1 MGTKISK
8 DEHDHNSSQN
18 TNPYENIHRAY
29 AKLNHSSGLVTHN
42 ASCFTNYEIRN
53 LNKYKQ
59 ISQKYLDQ
67 KKIIQSSL
75 IKASSPIEKP
85 QTRHLTKENSRYNNT
100 THGVKLKSERSHSV
114 VQPTHSN
121 NLITAEQIVKCH
133 SQRRRQYKPFL
144 SQSSDDIFQDE
155 NNQNSLSTI
164 KTNQFISSKNKNQ
177 QIPADLKLV
186 LIKQHDLQNAHEI
199 GKGNFGTVYHALYKG
214 TRDVALK
221 TLQCQRRHC
230 SNRTKALIEEN
241 DVNMYELFHEA
252 HIMTHLKHI
261 NLLCILGVSSF
272 GKEKQLSLVTDFMK
286 NGSLL
291 NYLKQRRDIFNK
303 LDSKDVILKLN
314 SFSKQIFQAML
325 FLEERSIIHR
335 DLAARN
341 CLIDQDDTL
350 KVADF
355 GLTKLTECGLYK
367 GTSHTICAIRWTSP
381 EAIFLSQ
388 YTSRS
393 DVWSYGITLWEI
405 YSLGELPFGNTNNI
419 RLKTLLKNQSENL
432 TQYLPQSTKY
442 GFEKTYTDIILPCLS
457 YNVNLKP
464 NFHDLIERVQMI
476 LHDK

>member
-1 MGTKISK
+1 MGTKVSK
-8 DEHDHNSSQN
+8 DEHDRNSSQN

-29 AKLNHSSGLVTHN
+29 AKLNHSSGLATHN
-42 ASCFTNYEIRN
+42 ELRFTDYEIRN

-59 ISQKYLDQ
+59 VSQKYLDQ
-67 KKIIQSSL
+67 NKRIQSNL
-75 IKASSPIEKP
+75 TKTSSPIEKT
-85 QTRHLTKENSRYNNT
+85 QTHHLTRENSRYNNT
-100 THGVKLKSERSHSV
+100 THGVKLKPERSDSV

-121 NLITAEQIVKCH
+121 NLITAEQIVKCD

-144 SQSSDDIFQDE
+144 SQSSDDIFQHE

-199 GKGNFGTVYHALYKG
+199 GKGNFGTLYHALYKG

-221 TLQCQRRHC
+221 TLKCQRRDD
-230 SNRTKALIEEN
+230 SNCTEALIEE
-241 DVNMYELFHEA
+241 DDL
-252 HIMTHLKHI
+252 
-261 NLLCILGVSSF
+261 F
-272 GKEKQLSLVTDFMK
+272 GKEKQLSLVTDLMK
-286 NGSLL
+286 NSSLL
-291 NYLKQRRDIFNK
+291 NYLKQHRDVFNK

-355 GLTKLTECGLYK
+355 GLTK
-367 GTSHTICAIRWTSP
+367 
-381 EAIFLSQ
+381 
-388 YTSRS
+388 
-393 DVWSYGITLWEI
+393 
-405 YSLGELPFGNTNNI
+405 
-419 RLKTLLKNQSENL
+419 
-432 TQYLPQSTKY
+432 
-442 GFEKTYTDIILPCLS
+442 
-457 YNVNLKP
+457 
-464 NFHDLIERVQMI
+464 
-476 LHDK
+476 